1 MPQAPDLNYKF
12 SEDASPSPILSLQH
26 LQHLQ
31 HLQSEGEAGGG
42 EDGDLL
48 PQPPGQPSNPAPA
61 VPDAARGAEINQWE
75 RSAGTVSQSEDEPEQ
90 LPLYLILELHLVPP
104 KSQTR

>member
-1 MPQAPDLNYKF
+1 MPQAPDLNFKF
-12 SEDASPSPILSLQH
+12 SEDYSSSPGLSLFH

-31 HLQSEGEAGGG
+31 PEGEAGGG

-48 PQPPGQPSNPAPA
+48 LQPPGQPSHPAPA
-61 VPDAARGAEINQWE
+61 VPDAAWGAEVDQWE
-75 RSAGTVSQSEDEPEQ
+75 RSARAVSQSEDELEQ

-104 KSQTR
+104 ESQTR